1 MLTWSNT
8 IPIFAVA
15 IIDMSGVATVAV
27 VLSCACRLVILCL
40 HKGERGDLQLLVLRW
55 RGRPWGTYFKSM

>member
-15 IIDMSGVATVAV
+15 VIEMSGVATVVV
-27 VLSCACRLVILCL
+27 VLSVWS
-40 HKGERGDLQLLVLRW
+40 HVHVGW
-55 RGRPWGTYFKSM
+55 